1 MEFDVDNKI
10 ISRFE
15 VICLEFS
22 KEELYS
28 LRMIVKEHLEELDEQ
43 IKNASGSDKN
53 ELKDYKIVVESILLK
68 LYQ

>member
-1 MEFDVDNKI
+1 M
-10 ISRFE
+10 
-15 VICLEFS
+15 EFS

-28 LRMIVKEHLEELDEQ
+28 LRMIVKEHLLGLDDQ
-43 IKNASGSDKN
+43 IKNVSGTDKN

>member
-1 MEFDVDNKI
+1 
-10 ISRFE
+10 
-15 VICLEFS
+15 
-22 KEELYS
+22 
-28 LRMIVKEHLEELDEQ
+28 MIVKEHLEELDEQ